1 MADIVS
7 VKREL
12 FEKLKSDNG
21 VLGAGI
27 KGTGKAEYIVI
38 FVKEFS
44 SQVANLIP
52 STFKGIK
59 VKAELQKVAKPMS

>member
-1 MADIVS
+1 MDIVS

-12 FEKLKSDNG
+12 FERLKSNNA

-38 FVKEFS
+38 FVKDLS
-44 SQVANLIP
+44 SHIASQIP
-52 STFKGIK
+52 ATFKGVK
-59 VKAELQKVAKPMS
+59 VKAEQQKVAKPM

>member
-1 MADIVS
+1 MDIIS

-12 FEKLKSDNG
+12 FEKLKSNND

-38 FVKEFS
+38 FVKDLS
-44 SQVANLIP
+44 SQVVSLIP
-52 STFKGIK
+52 TTFKGVK
-59 VKAELQKVAKPMS
+59 VKAEQQKVAKPM